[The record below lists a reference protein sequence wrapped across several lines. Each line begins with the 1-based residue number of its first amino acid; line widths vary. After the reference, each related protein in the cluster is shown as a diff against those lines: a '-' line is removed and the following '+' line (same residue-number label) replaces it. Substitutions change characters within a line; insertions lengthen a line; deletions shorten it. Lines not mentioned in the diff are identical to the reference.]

1 MYKSID
7 FSIHLCC
14 TLCHT
19 KDGVADRFIED
30 IKAGVQECL
39 KDPDSK
45 IGGMVSLW

>member
-19 KDGVADRFIED
+19 KDGVADRFIDD

-39 KDPDSK
+39 RDPDSK